1 MSAITDAFICS
12 LAATMSASTVER
24 LGHQVVAEQD
34 GERLVTDVA
43 PGDADRVTEPLRFG
57 LPHIVDVG
65 QLGDVA
71 HLGLLAL
78 TPGLRQVELELE
90 RPIEVV
96 LEGAL
101 AAAGDDEDVG
111 DAGPDRLLDDVLD
124 RRLVD
129 ERQHL
134 LGLRFGRR
142 KETSAEP
149 RRRDDR
155 LPHHRL
161 TIPRTDTAA
170 ARWAGSLS
178 TRNC

>member
-1 MSAITDAFICS
+1 M
-12 LAATMSASTVER
+12 
-24 LGHQVVAEQD
+24 
-34 GERLVTDVA
+34 A
-43 PGDADRVTEPLRFG
+43 PGNADGVTEPLRFG
-57 LPHIVDVG
+57 LPDVVDVG

-71 HLGLLAL
+71 HLGLLTL
-78 TPGLRQVELELE
+78 TSRLRQVELELE
-90 RPIEVV
+90 RPVEVV

-101 AAAGDDEDVG
+101 AAPGDDQDVG

-129 ERQHL
+129 EREHL
-134 LGLRFGRR
+134 LGLGFGGR
-142 KETSAEP
+142 KETSSQP

-161 TIPRTDTAA
+161 TIPSTDTAA